1 MNIKI
6 LGPGC
11 PKCQTLEQRV
21 REVVAS
27 EGINAEVSKV
37 DDIMDIMAYGVM
49 ATPALVVD
57 NKVIVKGRVPTAHE
71 ITQLLKA

>member
-21 REVVAS
+21 REVVAT
-27 EGINAEVSKV
+27 EGIEAEVSKV
-37 DDIMDIMAYGVM
+37 DDVMDIMAYGVM

-57 NKVIVKGRVPTAHE
+57 NKVVVKGRVPTAHE

>member
-21 REVVAS
+21 RDVVAS

>member
-21 REVVAS
+21 REVVAT
-27 EGINAEVSKV
+27 EGIDAEVSKV
-37 DDIMDIMAYGVM
+37 DDVMDIMAYGVM

-57 NKVIVKGRVPTAHE
+57 NKVIIKGRVPTAHE

>member
-11 PKCQTLEQRV
+11 PKCLTLEQRV
-21 REVVAS
+21 REVVAA
-27 EGINAEVSKV
+27 EGLEAEVTKV

-49 ATPALVVD
+49 STPALVID
-57 NKVIVKGRVPTAHE
+57 EKVIVKGRVPTAHE
-71 ITQLLKA
+71 ITELLKS